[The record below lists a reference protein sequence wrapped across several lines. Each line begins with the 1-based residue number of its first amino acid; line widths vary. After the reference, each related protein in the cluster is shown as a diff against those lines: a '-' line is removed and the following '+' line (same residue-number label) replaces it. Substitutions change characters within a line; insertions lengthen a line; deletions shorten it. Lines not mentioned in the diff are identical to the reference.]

1 MSLQGKVA
9 LVTGASRGIGKAIAI
24 ALAQHGAT
32 VYGTATSEA
41 GAKAIGDYLLEK
53 GLTGHGKV
61 LNLSEPSSIDAL
73 VKMVKAE
80 AGPIEV
86 LVNNAA
92 ITRDNLLLRMKDE
105 EWDDVMTTNLDGV
118 FKLTKLCLRD
128 MIKARWGRI
137 IAVSSIVGVSGNAGQ
152 ANYAAA
158 KAGVIGFMK
167 SLAQEVASRH
177 VTANVIAPGFI
188 DTDMTKALTEAQRE
202 TILAHIPM
210 GRVGE
215 PEEIAACTAFLASP
229 LASYITGQTI
239 HINGGMLMP

>member
-32 VYGTATSEA
+32 VYGTATTEA
-41 GAKAIGDYLLEK
+41 GAQSISQFFLEHGLIGF
-53 GLTGHGKV
+53 GKV
-61 LNLSEPSSIDAL
+61 LNLNDFDS
-73 VKMVKAE
+73 VKPVLDQIKAE
-80 AGPIEV
+80 SGAIEV

-92 ITRDNLLLRMKDE
+92 ITRDNLLLRMKDD
-105 EWDDVMTTNLDGV
+105 EWDSVMAVNLDSV
-118 FKLTKLCLRD
+118 FRLTKLCLRD

-137 IAVSSIVGVSGNAGQ
+137 IAISSVVGVSGNAGQ

-177 VTANVIAPGFI
+177 ITANVIAPGFI
-188 DTDMTKALTEAQRE
+188 DTDMTWALNEQQTSA
-202 TILAHIPM
+202 ILNHIPM
-210 GRVGE
+210 ARMGE
-215 PEEIAACTAFLASP
+215 PEEIAACAAFLASP
-229 LASYITGQTI
+229 LAGYITGQTI
-239 HINGGMLMP
+239 HVNGGMLMP